1 MTTSKK
7 KEYIEKYYWAIVVI
21 FICLILILAVFFN
34 ILGFL
39 SKLIILIILIGT
51 SLILGSARKFL
62 SDWFL
67 FLSVVYLSDTLR
79 GLIYYLIN
87 RYELPVYCEYVFKLE
102 KSIFGT
108 IPSVMLQSTLLKDGD
123 FTWLEKI
130 CTSLHGTHFIAFL
143 IIGFFFWLKDSNLF
157 ARFKVSFYFLL
168 TAGMSLYAL
177 VPTAAPWMASQM
189 FGLMPPL
196 VHFNIELYTMYL
208 PDLTAGFNT
217 NPVAAMP
224 SLHAAFPFLCS
235 LLLWSKYKFRA
246 IPFYIYTGLIL
257 FTIVYTGDHY
267 VIDIIFG
274 IVIALISYIIS
285 INILHHKTNDKEQ
298 NLNFKHF
305 RLRPGIIAGVF
316 ILTFSIFITLLIKPK
331 LKEYYVYQFSNL
343 NFVDFI
349 NHPEKADRNYK
360 IAIFLGDHYLSLK
373 EQQQALYFYK
383 KAEALAKSQAEKFEV
398 QRKIKQLKLPTK
410 NMSSQ
415 LLKIE
420 RNLATINNISSLEE

>member
-1 MTTSKK
+1 MDTPRW
-7 KEYIEKYYWAIVVI
+7 KEYIENNYWIIVGI
-21 FICLILILAVFFN
+21 FICCLFILAIFFN

-39 SKLIILIILIGT
+39 PKLVVLVLLIGT
-51 SLILGSARKFL
+51 SMILGSAHKFL
-62 SDWFL
+62 YDWFL
-67 FLSVVYLSDTLR
+67 FLSVVYLTDTLR

-87 RYELPVYCEYVFKLE
+87 RFELPVYCEYVIKLE

-108 IPSVMLQSTLLKDGD
+108 IPSVLLQSTLLKDGE

-143 IIGFFFWLKDSNLF
+143 IIGFFVWLKDSDLF
-157 ARFKVSFYFLL
+157 SRFKVSFYFLL
-168 TAGMSLYAL
+168 AGGMGLYAL
-177 VPTAAPWMASQM
+177 VPTAPPWMASQI

-196 VHFNIELYTMYL
+196 VHFNVELYTMYL

-224 SLHAAFPFLCS
+224 SLHAAFPFLCC
-235 LLLWSKYKFRA
+235 LLLWSKYKLRA
-246 IPFYIYTGLIL
+246 FPFYIYTGLIL

-267 VIDIIFG
+267 VIDIVTG
-274 IVIALISYIIS
+274 IIIALISYMLSKIIAS
-285 INILHHKTNDKEQ
+285 HNANKDSKE
-298 NLNFKHF
+298 LKATK
-305 RLRPGIIAGVF
+305 LMLSPGIIGGVF
-316 ILTFSIFITLLIKPK
+316 ILASSILVGVIIKPD
-331 LKEYYVYQFSNL
+331 LKEYYIYQFSRL

-349 NHPEKADRNYK
+349 DHPEKADSNYK
-360 IAIFLGDHYLSLK
+360 IALFLGDHYFSQG
-373 EQQQALYFYK
+373 EQQQALCFYQ
-383 KAEALAKSQAEKFEV
+383 KAQVLATTPAEKFEV